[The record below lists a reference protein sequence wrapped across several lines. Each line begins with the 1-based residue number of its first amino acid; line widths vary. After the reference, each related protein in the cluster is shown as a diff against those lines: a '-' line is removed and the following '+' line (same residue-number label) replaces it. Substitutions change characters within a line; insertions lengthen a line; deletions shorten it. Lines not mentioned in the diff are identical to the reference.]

1 MPKYHIEQYR
11 ELLDQ
16 LNKTIWS
23 SAETKFDE
31 HQSVAAQLKL
41 LEKAGY
47 RVQRGAAGID
57 TAYVAELGSG
67 KPVIG
72 LLAEYDAL
80 DGLSQQA
87 DMRQHTPRPETT
99 KGHGCGHNLLG
110 TGIIGASLVLRDYFR
125 DQSLQG
131 TVRVYGCP
139 GEEGGS
145 GKVFMARAGLFDD
158 VDVALTWHPS
168 TMNAVMTG
176 SMLANIQSY
185 FRFHGVSAH
194 AGAAPHLGRSALDAV
209 ELMNVGVNYMREHM
223 EMTDRVH
230 YAVTN
235 TGGQSPN
242 VVQSYA
248 EVLYLIR
255 SKTTESAKTLY
266 DRVCSI
272 ARGAALM
279 TQTDVEIVF
288 DKACSQ
294 VVPNHALAELTHQNM
309 VTLGLPLRTA
319 EERDYVARFSA
330 TMPAAIVADDPGQL
344 PPDYLPEIRRQ
355 LVGEH
360 PDGDFILPFAPQESL
375 VCASSDMGDV
385 SCFAPLVQLQTACF
399 ALGTQPHSWQWVAQ
413 GVSTFALKGTLYA
426 GQILADTARQLLSQ
440 PELILHTREE
450 LNRRTRN
457 CPYSCPIPPE
467 VQPKLPIKS

>member
-145 GKVFMARAGLFDD
+145 GKVLWPVPGC
-158 VDVALTWHPS
+158 LTMW
-168 TMNAVMTG
+168 T
-176 SMLANIQSY
+176 
-185 FRFHGVSAH
+185 
-194 AGAAPHLGRSALDAV
+194 
-209 ELMNVGVNYMREHM
+209 
-223 EMTDRVH
+223 
-230 YAVTN
+230 
-235 TGGQSPN
+235 
-242 VVQSYA
+242 
-248 EVLYLIR
+248 
-255 SKTTESAKTLY
+255 
-266 DRVCSI
+266 
-272 ARGAALM
+272 
-279 TQTDVEIVF
+279 
-288 DKACSQ
+288 
-294 VVPNHALAELTHQNM
+294 
-309 VTLGLPLRTA
+309 
-319 EERDYVARFSA
+319 
-330 TMPAAIVADDPGQL
+330 
-344 PPDYLPEIRRQ
+344 
-355 LVGEH
+355 
-360 PDGDFILPFAPQESL
+360 
-375 VCASSDMGDV
+375 
-385 SCFAPLVQLQTACF
+385 
-399 ALGTQPHSWQWVAQ
+399 
-413 GVSTFALKGTLYA
+413 
-426 GQILADTARQLLSQ
+426 
-440 PELILHTREE
+440 
-450 LNRRTRN
+450 
-457 CPYSCPIPPE
+457 
-467 VQPKLPIKS
+467 